1 MDGKFWISTFCM
13 EIEVR
18 NNFLISIQYYTNF
31 NLFLE
36 INGETIGIFDFM
48 NYISNFLPIITF
60 IRSNE
65 GFAKTGNEIL
75 LSGSQDNMCGIST
88 LAFVPVLA

>member
-1 MDGKFWISTFCM
+1 
-13 EIEVR
+13 
-18 NNFLISIQYYTNF
+18 
-31 NLFLE
+31 
-36 INGETIGIFDFM
+36 M
-48 NYISNFLPIITF
+48 NDVSNFLCIITF

-65 GFAKTGNEIL
+65 GFAKIGNEIL